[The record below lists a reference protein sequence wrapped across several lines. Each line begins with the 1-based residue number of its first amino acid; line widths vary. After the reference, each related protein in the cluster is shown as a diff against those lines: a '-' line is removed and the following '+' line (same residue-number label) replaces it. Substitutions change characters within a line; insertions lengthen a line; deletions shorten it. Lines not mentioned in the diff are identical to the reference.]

1 MNNRT
6 TFAIAAGL
14 TAFILALI
22 GGLAFFLSQGSPD
35 PSASSAALA
44 AQVATNTPQADPLAT
59 SSSASI
65 NDQVQAL
72 VNEREAAYRD
82 QLQRANQQLIEA
94 NAKLEAMDSYI
105 TSLKAA
111 QAPTAPPTQAVVPP
125 PPASA
130 QAPQAPTT
138 ALSAGEATAIA
149 LQAEPGASVSRA
161 AELVSFKGITAYEVG
176 LDSGMVYVDANTGQL
191 LYDSAVVNAAPAPL
205 LNVQPGREHDDEGG
219 GDD

>member
-22 GGLAFFLSQGSPD
+22 GGLAFFLAQGSPD
-35 PSASSAALA
+35 ASASSTALA

-65 NDQVQAL
+65 NEQVQAL

-82 QLQRANQQLIEA
+82 QLQRANQQLTEA
-94 NAKLEAMDSYI
+94 NAKLQAMDSYI
-105 TSLKAA
+105 NSLEAA
-111 QAPTAPPTQAVVPP
+111 QAPTAPPTQAAAPP
-125 PPASA
+125 SSTPS
-130 QAPQAPTT
+130 PQAPATT
-138 ALSAGEATAIA
+138 LSADQATAIA
-149 LQAEPGASVSRA
+149 LQAEPGALVSRA
-161 AELVSFKGITAYEVG
+161 AELVSFKGVTAYEVG

-205 LNVQPGREHDDEGG
+205 LNVQPGREHEDGGG